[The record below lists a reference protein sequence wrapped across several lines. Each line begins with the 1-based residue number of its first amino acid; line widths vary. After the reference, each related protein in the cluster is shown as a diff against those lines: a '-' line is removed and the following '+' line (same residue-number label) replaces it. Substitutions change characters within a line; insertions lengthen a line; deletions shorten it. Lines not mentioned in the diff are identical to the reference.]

1 MTDSIILQRII
12 RDPKRVFTIGRYI
25 IPKVR
30 DDGKKMDNEE
40 EYLAAIKRVTDNP
53 NFPNFQRRLNQ
64 KMIECG
70 ISNKDECIFE
80 YFLEFPLI
88 IEDRELFNKLLGEES
103 TKHHW
108 RADIL
113 FSRLNIIV
121 ELDSSW
127 HSNTKVDAARDKYIK
142 HVWGIK
148 TLRVELG
155 LQDNPQNKETLDS
168 RFEEVWKVLYQAYK
182 EVLKGRVLLSSGKP
196 GNLEMPTIINYYPYL
211 IREFRREEKDTIKLC
226 EKYLESQPGFFT
238 MDSVVLYI
246 SKLEKKDRKLFD
258 DPLSYIRERLQK
270 LVSYIYEKDL
280 RFVEP

>member
-12 RDPKRVFTIGRYI
+12 RDPKRVFTLGRYI

-40 EYLAAIKRVTDNP
+40 EYLAAIKRVSDNP
-53 NFPNFQRRLNQ
+53 NFPNFQVRLQ
-64 KMIECG
+64 KKIQ
-70 ISNKDECIFE
+70 DEGLDSDIFE

-103 TKHHW
+103 KKHHW

-127 HSNTKVDAARDKYIK
+127 HSSTKVDTARDRYIK

-155 LQDNPQNKETLDS
+155 LQDNQQNKETLDS
-168 RFEEVWKVLYQAYK
+168 RFEETWKVLYQAYK

-196 GNLEMPTIINYYPYL
+196 GSLEMPTIINYYPYL
-211 IREFRREEKDTIKLC
+211 IREFRREERDTIKLC

-280 RFVEP
+280 HFVEP

>member
-12 RDPKRVFTIGRYI
+12 RDPKKVFTVGRYI

-40 EYLAAIKRVTDNP
+40 EYLAAIKRVASNP
-53 NFPNFQRRLNQ
+53 NFPNFQKRFDH

-70 ISNKDECIFE
+70 ISKEDESIFE

-127 HSNTKVDAARDKYIK
+127 HKNTKADAARDKYIK
-142 HVWGIK
+142 HVWGIR

-155 LQDNPQNKETLDS
+155 LEDNEENKETLDS
-168 RFEEVWKVLYQAYK
+168 RFDEIWKVLYQAYK
-182 EVLKGRVLLSSGKP
+182 DVLKNRTLLKNNKLGS
-196 GNLEMPTIINYYPYL
+196 LEMPTIINYYPYL
-211 IREFRREEKDTIKLC
+211 IREFRREERETIKLC
-226 EKYLESQPGFFT
+226 EKYLESQLGFFT
-238 MDSVVLYI
+238 MDSVVLFVD
-246 SKLEKKDRKLFD
+246 KLDKKDRKLFD

>member
-12 RDPKRVFTIGRYI
+12 RDPKKVFTVGRYI

-40 EYLAAIKRVTDNP
+40 EYLAAIKRVASNP
-53 NFPNFQRRLNQ
+53 NFPNFQKRFDQ
-64 KMIECG
+64 KMIECE
-70 ISNKDECIFE
+70 ISEEDESIFE

-127 HSNTKVDAARDKYIK
+127 HKNTKADAARDRYIK
-142 HVWGIK
+142 HVWGIR

-155 LQDNPQNKETLDS
+155 LEDNEENKETLDS
-168 RFEEVWKVLYQAYK
+168 RFDEIWKVLYQA
-182 EVLKGRVLLSSGKP
+182 
-196 GNLEMPTIINYYPYL
+196 
-211 IREFRREEKDTIKLC
+211 FKLC
-226 EKYLESQPGFFT
+226 EKYLESQLGFFT
-238 MDSVVLYI
+238 MDSVVLFVD
-246 SKLEKKDRKLFD
+246 KLDKKDRKLFD
-258 DPLSYIRERLQK
+258 DPLSYIRERLQR

-280 RFVEP
+280 RFEEP